1 MLSDDTTTL
10 ETHGVKPSAQRVAIA
25 GYVLH
30 TKDHPSADEVW
41 EKVKRAFPMVS
52 RATVYNTLNLF
63 VEKGLIRHLVLTE
76 GRLVFDPNVDKHHH
90 FIDED
95 SGKIYDLPWDTLKV
109 SRVEQLEGFD
119 VRDYQ
124 VLVRGKKRNAK
135 RQTKSNH

>member
-135 RQTKSNH
+135 RQTKSKY